1 MKRFARVDGPD
12 AKMWSA
18 LSLVVTLASS
28 RGSSGGPRLPRSASP
43 SPVAPL
49 RAASAV
55 ASDDGGAALPDALSQ
70 LVRSW
75 RFHSEARPM
84 QMAAAEA
91 SIMRVAGD
99 VLAQGISIS
108 HGVSAG
114 VAPEHAA
121 AMGLVGFV
129 FSGAGGYTWLHKLE
143 GTFGAARSGREV
155 LRNCVLDFCCWA
167 PIANSAYLFAVPA
180 LTGTPVAEAWQNA
193 ELNFVPTMGVELAI
207 FAPYNVLAFSKIPL
221 EVRPISSGIVS
232 LLFTIAIAS
241 RC

>member
-1 MKRFARVDGPD
+1 MITVCLLAV
-12 AKMWSA
+12 A
-18 LSLVVTLASS
+18 SL
-28 RGSSGGPRLPRSASP
+28 RGSSVGPSLQRGASP
-43 SPVAPL
+43 SPTAPL
-49 RAASAV
+49 RAAGTLAP
-55 ASDDGGAALPDALSQ
+55 DDGGIALPNSLSQ
-70 LVRSW
+70 LVLSW
-75 RFHSEARPM
+75 RHHSLERPM

-114 VAPEHAA
+114 MAPEHTA
-121 AMGLVGFV
+121 AMGVVGFV
-129 FSGAGGYTWLHKLE
+129 FSGAGGYTWLHRLE

-167 PIANSAYLFAVPA
+167 PIANCAYLFAVPA
-180 LTGTPVAEAWQNA
+180 LTGTPASDAWLNA
-193 ELNFVPTMGVELAI
+193 EQNFLPTMGVELAI
-207 FAPYNVLAFSKIPL
+207 FAPYNILAFSKIPL